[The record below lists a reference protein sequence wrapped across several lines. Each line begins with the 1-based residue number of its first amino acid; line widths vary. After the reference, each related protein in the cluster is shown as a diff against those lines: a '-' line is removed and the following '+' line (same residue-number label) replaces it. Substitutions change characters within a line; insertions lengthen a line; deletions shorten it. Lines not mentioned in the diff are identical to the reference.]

1 MNITLKQAEEYIAE
15 LRPFISGNLIGQWEG
30 TGETGSFAEPWYTV
44 RSYNTPIAW
53 AVRTTYGLNA
63 HLAGDAYE
71 HSSTT
76 SKHANVV
83 KNTWLAEGYKV
94 TARHLKTG
102 ERVTYEPALVS

>member
-30 TGETGSFAEPWYTV
+30 TGEPGSFAEPWFTI

-53 AVRTTYGLNA
+53 AIRANYGINA
-63 HLAGDAYE
+63 YLANDAYY

-76 SKHANVV
+76 SKHTNVV
-83 KNTWLAEGYKV
+83 KNTWLAQGIHA
-94 TARHLKTG
+94 TTRDLAS
-102 ERVTYEPALVS
+102 A